1 MKRIWNNTSYRLMC
15 LIIGV
20 LLIVIGCE
28 KKYELDLS
36 LALATEEIHLKPEE
50 GNTKIMVYSTG
61 DWQVSVKE
69 ETDWL
74 TLNTT
79 TGSGNEDILFSYNR
93 NFGITRKATLII
105 TKGSEKKELTI
116 IQDGQ
121 NASFRFT
128 KSKYMVTRN
137 PFHITL
143 PILNDLESN
152 ISRINVEYLYDDET
166 SEKWINNAKLTVNG
180 FEFDLLENKNNRTR
194 TVRIYLTVFDAQEK
208 EYTVYTDIDQST
220 TDPILTQRTTESV
233 LTRRPKM
240 DTVIVRGN
248 VSALFPEFQ
257 KTVTYENGNDWI
269 ESVDL
274 TNDSL
279 LIIAIRANESGVQR
293 RASVN
298 IKLVNDGRTYIDLT
312 HKVTQTAQDYDYLD
326 FAALKAMIP
335 GAEGEI
341 QITAPLRVL
350 EGVVVGDIN
359 NNNMDVNPNT
369 SYNAI
374 DFTESLKTNYIQCI
388 DGTSGFRLKFSAVA
402 ANVLARN
409 SKVSLTVDG
418 LILQKESNPTRFTIK
433 GLTTRN
439 IVTQENIEP
448 TDYTIQHK
456 NISELQDSDVHTY
469 VKLKQSS
476 VSIPYGAFTNVNM
489 GYVRTTSWNTNGA
502 GVNVA
507 YLDAI
512 PTGIYDAKGA
522 TIKMIVNTAN
532 SWSRDALPTGVGDL
546 GGIIVH
552 NKIMRYGAGEGDIG
566 RYSIRPVNKS
576 DIQLY
581 NQTRFNKLVEWIMFN
596 PNSLGTA
603 GSLTTNSGGYLPA
616 FGDGRA
622 YSSTNV
628 NATLGANPLFHS
640 DPTSKVVP
648 SSGFQFNQ
656 KWWDGSKNS
665 AEALVLEF
673 STKNISTSNSM
684 MLNFNIGGGSGNV
697 ATFNVPLY
705 WHVKYSTDGANYSV
719 VPNSE
724 FTVRP
729 LAGWNLNHH
738 FTALGLNPYS
748 IKLPTTLL
756 AKDKVYL
763 RIEPKSNICAI
774 NEPFGGQGGQITAS
788 QNNTAVNVRFG
799 TVMINYFQ

>member
-50 GNTKIMVYSTG
+50 GNTKIMVYSTA

-121 NASFRFT
+121 DASFRFT

-166 SEKWINNAKLTVNG
+166 SEKWINNAKLTANG

-274 TNDSL
+274 ANDSL

-298 IKLVNDGRTYIDLT
+298 IK
-312 HKVTQTAQDYDYLD
+312 
-326 FAALKAMIP
+326 
-335 GAEGEI
+335 
-341 QITAPLRVL
+341 
-350 EGVVVGDIN
+350 
-359 NNNMDVNPNT
+359 
-369 SYNAI
+369 
-374 DFTESLKTNYIQCI
+374 
-388 DGTSGFRLKFSAVA
+388 
-402 ANVLARN
+402 
-409 SKVSLTVDG
+409 
-418 LILQKESNPTRFTIK
+418 
-433 GLTTRN
+433 
-439 IVTQENIEP
+439 
-448 TDYTIQHK
+448 
-456 NISELQDSDVHTY
+456 
-469 VKLKQSS
+469 
-476 VSIPYGAFTNVNM
+476 
-489 GYVRTTSWNTNGA
+489 
-502 GVNVA
+502 
-507 YLDAI
+507 
-512 PTGIYDAKGA
+512 
-522 TIKMIVNTAN
+522 
-532 SWSRDALPTGVGDL
+532 
-546 GGIIVH
+546 
-552 NKIMRYGAGEGDIG
+552 
-566 RYSIRPVNKS
+566 
-576 DIQLY
+576 
-581 NQTRFNKLVEWIMFN
+581 
-596 PNSLGTA
+596 
-603 GSLTTNSGGYLPA
+603 
-616 FGDGRA
+616 
-622 YSSTNV
+622 
-628 NATLGANPLFHS
+628 
-640 DPTSKVVP
+640 
-648 SSGFQFNQ
+648 
-656 KWWDGSKNS
+656 
-665 AEALVLEF
+665 
-673 STKNISTSNSM
+673 
-684 MLNFNIGGGSGNV
+684 
-697 ATFNVPLY
+697 
-705 WHVKYSTDGANYSV
+705 
-719 VPNSE
+719 
-724 FTVRP
+724 
-729 LAGWNLNHH
+729 
-738 FTALGLNPYS
+738 
-748 IKLPTTLL
+748 
-756 AKDKVYL
+756 
-763 RIEPKSNICAI
+763 
-774 NEPFGGQGGQITAS
+774 
-788 QNNTAVNVRFG
+788 
-799 TVMINYFQ
+799 